1 VVTRHKKGA
10 VLETPCVTSAIAMGG
25 GILTVCGLTLGLAT
39 NNPALMGISLS
50 IGAGGA
56 LGWLVAGGVTRRRS

>member
-1 VVTRHKKGA
+1 VFTRHKKRA
-10 VLETPCVTSAIAMGG
+10 FLETPCVTSAIAIGG

-56 LGWLVAGGVTRRRS
+56 IGWLVAGRVDERKS